1 MGREVWGVLEFGELV
16 VRVHEGGGGAERA
29 HRKGLGEEVG
39 ALDRRLAVSRS
50 GQTELDGVEHEGEV
64 DAVVAEP
71 RVDVAAPDERDAG
84 MRELVGGSRTRA
96 CGYQR
101 F

>member
-1 MGREVWGVLEFGELV
+1 M
-16 VRVHEGGGGAERA
+16 
-29 HRKGLGEEVG
+29 
-39 ALDRRLAVSRS
+39 DRRLAVSRS
-50 GQTELDGVEHEGEV
+50 GQTELDGVEDEGEV

-71 RVDVAAPDERDAG
+71 RVDVAAPDEREDRGVVAVDCRRSREDGDAG